1 MNFDY
6 TFFFQNLCCK
16 NKLKKLHLKL
26 KNVRGIQKE
35 NMCFENTEGKLYNLS
50 FSRHCEKKKKKGKKK
65 DSRNLGKI
73 DENPVKQQISLPGS
87 LNITMLK
94 KKIKQ
99 KEQNVHQ
106 AR

>member
-1 MNFDY
+1 M
-6 TFFFQNLCCK
+6 QLSP
-16 NKLKKLHLKL
+16 LKKLHLKL
-26 KNVRGIQKE
+26 KMFEEFKRKICVLKIQKV
-35 NMCFENTEGKLYNLS
+35 NYITLVF
-50 FSRHCEKKKKKGKKK
+50 RDIEKKRKEKKKK

-73 DENPVKQQISLPGS
+73 DENPVKQQMSLPGS